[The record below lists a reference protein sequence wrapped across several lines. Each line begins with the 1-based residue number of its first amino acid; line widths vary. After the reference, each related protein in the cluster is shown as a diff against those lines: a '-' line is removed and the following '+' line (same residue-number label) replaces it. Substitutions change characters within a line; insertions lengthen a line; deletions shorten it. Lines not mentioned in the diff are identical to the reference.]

1 MIFLYQ
7 KRVDNKKLK
16 WSKGATC
23 SQTNAWFLES
33 AGVINLEL
41 LVVKC

>member
-1 MIFLYQ
+1 MLRKLRLRQRMIFLYQ

-23 SQTNAWFLES
+23 SQTNA
-33 AGVINLEL
+33 
-41 LVVKC
+41 